1 MKNKIFRGIP
11 ASPSIAIGKC
21 FLYSTKGI
29 AISSGREKKEVEEEI
44 TNFEKARLLALRQ
57 LRSLKVELKKSSD
70 PVSSRLIDVQLLFLE
85 DPLLLNSVEKRI
97 KVQKESAEEAIVNFA
112 ESLEEDFRGIP
123 NSYIAE
129 RYLDVKDVAD
139 RLLKNL
145 QDEGTETEL
154 GSFGEIMVAET
165 FNASTV
171 LQMSK
176 AGVGGLIAEKG
187 GRTSHFALLAEALDI
202 SAVVGANGVTDNIKT
217 GDEVIVDG
225 ISGVIVVNPD
235 EATKRRFEQK
245 KEETAAIQKK
255 FLEKK
260 DLPAT
265 TIDGYSIDISANIE
279 LPIELPFI
287 KKYGAKGVGLLRTE
301 FLFLTSKAIPDEK
314 AQYDFYLKVA
324 EQSFPDYVIMRTLDL
339 GGDKVFKTKAQEEN
353 PFLGWRGVR
362 FTLANEKIFK
372 DQLRA
377 MLRASAK
384 GNVRILIPMVSQVE
398 EMLKVKEITEKIK
411 TELKKEGVAFDE
423 NIEIGAM
430 VEIPSVPLMADLF
443 SGVVDFFS
451 IGTNDLTQYTL
462 AVDRGNKKISS
473 LFDQLAPSVISL
485 MKMTVQKAHHNNKWV
500 GLCGDIAADVVALP
514 VLIGMEMD
522 ELSIPPSF
530 IPQVKNV
537 IRGLSLKE
545 CKDLLKDVE
554 KKASAKEVREF
565 LKEEMLKR
573 FPSLK
578 NILVEVE
585 NDRNYR

>member
-21 FLYSTKGI
+21 SIYSTKRI
-29 AISSGREKKEVEEEI
+29 AISSGREKKEVKEEMA
-44 TNFEKARLLALRQ
+44 NFEKARLLALKQ
-57 LRSLKVELKKSSD
+57 LRSLRVELKKASD

-97 KVQKESAEEAIVNFA
+97 KVQKESAEEAIINVA
-112 ESLEEDFRGIP
+112 KSLEEDFRDIP

-129 RYLDVKDVAD
+129 RYLDVKDVVD

-145 QDEGTETEL
+145 KYEETETEL
-154 GSFGEIMVAET
+154 GDFGEIMVAES

-202 SAVVGANGVTDNIKT
+202 SAVVGANGVTNTIQT

-235 EATKRRFEQK
+235 EDTKRRFERK
-245 KEETAAIQKK
+245 REETAAIQKK

-301 FLFLTSKAIPDEK
+301 FLFLTSKAIPNEK

-324 EQSFPDYVIMRTLDL
+324 EHAFPDYVIMRTLDL
-339 GGDKVFKTKAQEEN
+339 GGDKVFKTKTQEEN

-384 GNVRILIPMVSQVE
+384 GNVRILIPMVSQIE
-398 EMLKVKEITEKIK
+398 EILKVKEITEKIK
-411 TELKKEGVAFDE
+411 SELKNEDVAFDE

-462 AVDRGNKKISS
+462 AVDRGNKMISC
-473 LFDQLAPSVISL
+473 LFDQLDPSVISL

-500 GLCGDIAADVVALP
+500 GVCGDIAADVVALP
-514 VLIGMEMD
+514 VLIGMELD

-530 IPQVKNV
+530 IPQIKNV

-545 CKDLLKDVE
+545 CKDLLKDAE

-585 NDRNYR
+585 ND

>member
-11 ASPSIAIGKC
+11 ASPSIAIGKS
-21 FLYSTKGI
+21 FLYSTKEI
-29 AISSGREKKEVEEEI
+29 AFSSRREKKEVTEEMAL
-44 TNFEKARLLALRQ
+44 FEKARHLALKQ
-57 LRSLKVELKKSSD
+57 LRSLRVELKKASD

-97 KVQKESAEEAIVNFA
+97 RVQKESAEEAIVNFA
-112 ESLEEDFRGIP
+112 ESLAEDFRDIP

-129 RYLDVKDVAD
+129 RYLDVKDVVD

-145 QDEGTETEL
+145 QDKDTDKEL
-154 GSFGEIMVAET
+154 GSFGEIMVAESFT
-165 FNASTV
+165 ASTV

-176 AGVGGLIAEKG
+176 AGVVGLIAEKG
-187 GRTSHFALLAEALDI
+187 GRTSHFALLAEALNI
-202 SAVVGANGVTDNIKT
+202 SAVVGANGVTDSIET

-225 ISGVIVVNPD
+225 ISGVIVVNPNED
-235 EATKRRFEQK
+235 TKRRFERK

-279 LPIELPFI
+279 LPIELPYI

-301 FLFLTSKAIPDEK
+301 FLFLTSRDIPNEK
-314 AQYDFYLKVA
+314 EQYDFYLKVA
-324 EQSFPDYVIMRTLDL
+324 EHAFPDYVIMRTLDL
-339 GGDKVFKTKAQEEN
+339 GGDKVFKTKVQEEN

-377 MLRASAK
+377 MMRASAK

-398 EMLKVKEITEKIK
+398 EMLKVREITENIK
-411 TELKKEGVAFDE
+411 SELKKEGVAFDE

-430 VEIPSVPLMADLF
+430 VEVPSVPLMADLF

-462 AVDRGNKKISS
+462 AVDRGNKKISC
-473 LFDQLAPSVISL
+473 LFDQLDPSVISL

-500 GLCGDIAADVVALP
+500 GVCGDIAADVVALP
-514 VLIGMEMD
+514 VLIGMELD

-530 IPQVKNV
+530 IPQIKNV

-585 NDRNYR
+585 ND